1 MRILL
6 FVILIDLSMVSFS
19 QKSTIT
25 TGMSITKPAN
35 ASLILPN
42 SGAVNKPSFG
52 GGFFINFDRSLR
64 KSEVSSIIYGI
75 EVSSLRF
82 SFLMDG
88 FSTYFQ
94 NTSLKLPLFYSFTH
108 RLTKQLFVKMNL
120 GVNTQIQTNRNLTTL
135 VWNNSISFKRT
146 TLSGIFPLLHLDLG
160 FKYVTKQKR
169 SMILSLA
176 YNHGFTNN
184 EEVIY
189 STLNPITETKLNSNG
204 TFFELRFAFELFKN
218 GLNFNP

>member
-1 MRILL
+1 MRIILV
-6 FVILIDLSMVSFS
+6 VILIHLSMFSLS
-19 QKSTIT
+19 QKSSIT

-42 SGAVNKPSFG
+42 SGALNKASFG
-52 GGFFINFDRSLR
+52 SGFFINFDRSLR

-108 RLTKQLFVKMNL
+108 GLTKQFFVKMNL

-146 TLSGIFPLLHLDLG
+146 TMSGIFPLLHLGLG

-169 SMILSLA
+169 SMLLSLA
-176 YNHGFTNN
+176 YNHGFINN

-189 STLNPITETKLNSNG
+189 STINPVTETILNSNG
-204 TFFELRFAFELFKN
+204 SFFELRFALEIFKN
-218 GLNFNP
+218 GINFRQ